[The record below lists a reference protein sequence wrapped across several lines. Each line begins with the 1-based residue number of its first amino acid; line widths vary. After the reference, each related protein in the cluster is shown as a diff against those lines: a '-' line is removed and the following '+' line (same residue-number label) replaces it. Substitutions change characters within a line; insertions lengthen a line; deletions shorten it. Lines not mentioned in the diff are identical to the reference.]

1 MQKLRLLAFF
11 TVIFMTGLAF
21 AGDDMAVPTGT
32 RQQRVMGTAKV
43 QPAAPS
49 ANPKKVAPNATL
61 GTSLYA
67 NDGVTLLDNSDVKN
81 SYILA
86 PAKNLRIGTPSL
98 TIYNAD
104 VAIVADSV
112 TVKDAS
118 GNNYMA
124 LNVNVGIV
132 NSIIGAGGFD
142 AGTLGGYNNVVNNT
156 GWYYIYVIYNP
167 TTQTVSGLCS
177 LSATSPALPSGYTY
191 SGLVGIANYIGI
203 TGPIYAFDGFQQ
215 IGNIWWAGVP
225 ANYTL
230 TTSLHSGSYA
240 NLPHVPVSI
249 AGAALLKCDYT
260 GATAISDLDISLDGT
275 NIWAACS
282 SLTGF
287 AGGHIETWVPV
298 VGGSPYAQYE
308 TGATGTV
315 AIYLKAF
322 ILNI

>member
-86 PAKNLRIGTPSL
+86 PAKNLRIRTSSL
-98 TIYNAD
+98 TSYGGTVTIT
-104 VAIVADSV
+104 ADSITV
-112 TVKDAS
+112 TDYL
-118 GNNYMA
+118 GNNF
-124 LNVNVGIV
+124 LVPDVSTGL
-132 NSIIGAGGFD
+132 SGTLGAGGFD
-142 AGTLGGYNNVVNNT
+142 IIPGVSNA
-156 GWYYIYVIYNP
+156 WYYIHAIYNG
-167 TTQTVSGLCS
+167 TTVSALAS
-177 LSATSPALPSGYTY
+177 LSATNPTLPLAY
-191 SGLVGIANYIGI
+191 STGGHGVIGI
-203 TGPIYAFDGFQQ
+203 CYVYGTGSANPYAFDGFQQ
-215 IGNIWWAGVP
+215 IGNIFWVGVP